1 MWKLLVLGVLTTSY
15 LLYSGLVYTVG
26 TSSDLVISPVE
37 QKKIN
42 QGKLLFQEYNCIAC
56 HQLYGLGGYLGP
68 DLTNAYSDSNRGE
81 WYIKA
86 FLQNGGRRMP
96 NFKLTADQTEA
107 VTSYLK
113 YVDSTSR

>member
-1 MWKLLVLGVLTTSY
+1 MWKLLVVGVLTTSY
-15 LLYSGLVYTVG
+15 LLYSGLVYTAG
-26 TSSDLVISPVE
+26 TSSDIVFNAAE

-42 QGKLLFQEYNCIAC
+42 HGKLLFQEYNCIAC

-68 DLTNAYSDSNRGE
+68 DLTNAYSDIYRGE
-81 WYIKA
+81 LYIKA

-96 NFKLTADQTEA
+96 NFKLTQEQTEA
-107 VTSYLK
+107 ITSYLK